1 MSLHP
6 RVRVLLVAAAL
17 FVPVIALVW
26 ALSVK
31 YTPHELVMPIASPTP
46 LPSASHETAVP
57 AASATPPQGAPAS
70 AFTPLPSAP
79 PLPSPSSPPALVS
92 ALPEGVAESLLI
104 PVAGVRAEDL
114 QDTYNDAR
122 SEGRTH
128 NAIDIIAP
136 RGTPVLA
143 CAAGT
148 IVKLFNSIP
157 GGITIYQ
164 LGEDQKVVY
173 YYAHLER
180 YADGLVEGQT
190 IKRGQVIAHVG
201 DTGNAT
207 PGNYHLHFSISLISD
222 PKRYWSGAD
231 VNPYPLLGGR
241 K

>member
-26 ALSVK
+26 ALSAK
-31 YTPHELVMPIASPTP
+31 HTPQLVMPIASPTP
-46 LPSASHETAVP
+46 LRPASDETAAPV
-57 AASATPPQGAPAS
+57 ASATPPQGAPAS
-70 AFTPLPSAP
+70 AFTPPPSAS
-79 PLPSPSSPPALVS
+79 PSPPPPSPIS

-128 NAIDIIAP
+128 DAIDIIAP

-143 CAAGT
+143 CADGA

-164 LGEDQKVVY
+164 LGADQKVVY

-180 YADGLVEGQT
+180 YADNLAEGQVVR
-190 IKRGQVIAHVG
+190 RGQVIGYVG

-207 PGNYHLHFSISLISD
+207 PGNYHLHFSITLVSD
-222 PKRYWSGAD
+222 PKRYWDGAN
-231 VNPYPLLGGR
+231 VNP
-241 K
+241 